1 MFKWSVK
8 GIVGYWNRGEKGEG
22 ALEDQLPDWL
32 LTLN

>member
-8 GIVGYWNRGEKGEG
+8 GIVGIGIEGKG

-32 LTLN
+32 LTPN

>member
-8 GIVGYWNRGEKGEG
+8 RIVGIGIEGKGGRGIG
-22 ALEDQLPDWL
+22 EDQHPDWL